1 MFQRQRTDQSGA
13 PPDFLAEIS
22 EHYESEEAGST
33 RGTNLTDVGQSIAE
47 QMAKEKA
54 KDATVREESKTEAV
68 RSPQTSIN

>member
-13 PPDFLAEIS
+13 PPNFLAEIS
-22 EHYESEEAGST
+22 EHNQSEEAGSS

-47 QMAKEKA
+47 QMAKEEA
-54 KDATVREESKTEAV
+54 NNATRREESKTEAV